1 MTNENVNVDSL
12 LSGDVATRLLDSGFD
27 TGVLRPYKNRKGQ
40 SLVTLNAGRKSE
52 RVVKVNNAATL
63 RKDEWIE
70 LDRAIMEAAMPKL
83 QFFNIIR
90 RAMTP
95 YTITNILGKTV
106 LQYQRQSQVTDATVS
121 MDGLRRGDADR
132 VVFDLASMS
141 LPIIHKDFSFSSREI
156 EASRNMGST
165 IDTLTGMAAAEKTAE
180 MIERL
185 AIGSAPVYNFAGG
198 NVFGMCNYPDRMTA
212 SLTAPVMA
220 NGAPNA
226 GWNPTVFIQ
235 EILKMK
241 QMLLDNYLT
250 GPFGLF
256 YSADWEL
263 YLDGDYGNATGVSNS
278 ITLRG
283 RMEKINNIQSV
294 DQIDLMP
301 PWTVCMVRLNP
312 TTIRSVVG
320 MDLTTVQ
327 WASEGGFKFD
337 FKVMAVLLPQIRS
350 DFYGKTGIVHGT
362 AIPQP

>member
-1 MTNENVNVDSL
+1 MANDFANVDSL

-27 TGVLRPYKNRKGQ
+27 TGVLRPYKNKKGQ
-40 SLVTLNAGRKSE
+40 SLVTLNAGRKNQK
-52 RVVKVNNAATL
+52 VVRVNNAATL

-70 LDRAIMEAAMPKL
+70 LDRAIMEAATPKL

-106 LQYQRQSQVTDATVS
+106 LQYQRQSLVTDATVS

-132 VVFDLASMS
+132 VVFDLASMA

-156 EASRNMGST
+156 ETSRNMGST

-185 AIGSAPVYNFAGG
+185 AIGTAPVYNFAGG
-198 NVFGMCNYPDRMTA
+198 HVYGMCNYPDRMTA
-212 SLTAPVMA
+212 TLTAPVTA
-220 NGAPNA
+220 GGTPNPA
-226 GWNPTVFIQ
+226 WSPLVFID

-241 QMLLDNYLT
+241 QMLLAANLT
-250 GPFGLF
+250 GPYGIF
-256 YSADWEL
+256 YSQDWEQ
-263 YLDGDYGNATGVSNS
+263 YLDGDYGNATGVTNS

-283 RMEKINNIQSV
+283 RLEKVNNIQNV

-301 PWTVCMVRLNP
+301 PWTVCVLRMNP

-337 FKVMAVLLPQIRS
+337 FKVMGVLLPQIRS
-350 DFYGKTGIVHGT
+350 DFYKNTGIVHGT
-362 AIPQP
+362 ATPP